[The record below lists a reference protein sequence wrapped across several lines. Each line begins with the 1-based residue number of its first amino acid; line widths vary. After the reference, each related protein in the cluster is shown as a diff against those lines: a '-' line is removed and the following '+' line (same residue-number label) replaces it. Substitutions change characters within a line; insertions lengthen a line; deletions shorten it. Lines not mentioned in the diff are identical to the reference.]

1 MKRGDKITVVLRDL
15 RFPGDPLGTTFT
27 IRQGRVR
34 SHRGGRVIFD
44 WREVTPALCGFN
56 PIGSTETVAY
66 SARGIKWARGW
77 EGEEVEA
84 LKVAVAL
91 R

>member
-34 SHRGGRVIFD
+34 SHRGGRVIYD
-44 WREVTPALCGFN
+44 WREVAGLCGFN